1 MPRRPAAYP
10 PAYREQIIALARAG
24 RSSKELAQEFEPS
37 EQTIRN
43 WLVQAEADRGER
55 PSVLTTDEREELSRL
70 RRENRQLKV
79 ERDIL
84 GKAAAWFAR
93 ESGTIPPDSSASCVR
108 IRPPCRWRR
117 CVVSSACRRVGT
129 MRGGSERHPVAL
141 SVIQRSAWR
150 FVRRTHARMRP
161 TARHASSKIFGR
173 PAIGSVRSGSRA

>member
-24 RSSKELAQEFEPS
+24 RTAKELAREFEPS

-43 WLVQAEADRGER
+43 WIFQAQADRGER
-55 PSVLTTDEREELSRL
+55 PGALTSDEKDELNRL

-93 ESGTIPPDSSASCVR
+93 ETGTIPPDSS
-108 IRPPCRWRR
+108 
-117 CVVSSACRRVGT
+117 
-129 MRGGSERHPVAL
+129 
-141 SVIQRSAWR
+141 RS
-150 FVRRTHARMRP
+150 
-161 TARHASSKIFGR
+161 
-173 PAIGSVRSGSRA
+173 